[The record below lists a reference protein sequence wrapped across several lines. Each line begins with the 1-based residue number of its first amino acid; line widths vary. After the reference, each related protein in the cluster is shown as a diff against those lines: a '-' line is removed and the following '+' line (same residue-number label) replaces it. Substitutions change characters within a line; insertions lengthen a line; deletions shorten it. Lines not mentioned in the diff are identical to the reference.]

1 MNFIFKGVF
10 IHRYRYEFNFSLE
23 YLILFSSNRDIVPDI
38 RCLCMSELGE
48 WMKSYPMVFLDDI
61 YLKYLGWTLYDKV
74 GDCRLRCL
82 LALIPLFQTTDLVG
96 KLELFTNRFKVR
108 TSFLHTHQ

>member
-10 IHRYRYEFNFSLE
+10 IHRYRYDEIFLE
-23 YLILFSSNRDIVPDI
+23 NLLQIFLFVCSRDIVPDI

-61 YLKYLGWTLYDKV
+61 YLKYIGWTLYDKV
-74 GDCRLRCL
+74 ID
-82 LALIPLFQTTDLVG
+82 
-96 KLELFTNRFKVR
+96 
-108 TSFLHTHQ
+108 

>member
-10 IHRYRYEFNFSLE
+10 IHRYRYELNFYSIFLHT
-23 YLILFSSNRDIVPDI
+23 FSSRDIVPDI

-74 GDCRLRCL
+74 KN
-82 LALIPLFQTTDLVG
+82 Q
-96 KLELFTNRFKVR
+96 KLTLGN
-108 TSFLHTHQ
+108 

>member
-1 MNFIFKGVF
+1 MKFLLIYF
-10 IHRYRYEFNFSLE
+10 FS
-23 YLILFSSNRDIVPDI
+23 RDIVPDI

-74 GDCRLRCL
+74 RNQIL
-82 LALIPLFQTTDLVG
+82 LFR
-96 KLELFTNRFKVR
+96 KFK
-108 TSFLHTHQ
+108 FGILGW

>member
-10 IHRYRYEFNFSLE
+10 IHRY
-23 YLILFSSNRDIVPDI
+23 RDIVPDI

-74 GDCRLRCL
+74 
-82 LALIPLFQTTDLVG
+82 INKFLF
-96 KLELFTNRFKVR
+96 FKKIKF
-108 TSFLHTHQ
+108 SYC